1 MNKKKTTNNLLL
13 WMLGLEYP
21 NFMTTFIQ
29 IKMYS
34 SIITHC

>member
-13 WMLGLEYP
+13 WMLGLEYL

-34 SIITHC
+34 SIIIHC